1 MLRIIRII
9 TAILL
14 INITTS
20 ANATVI
26 NNDGF
31 GQVALLPYY
40 NVNNNII
47 TNINVTNTTE
57 FFKAVKVRF
66 HESRISANV
75 FDVNL
80 YLSPQDVW
88 NGTIRLNPATGVPN
102 FITEDESCTLPD
114 KSQLHA
120 GIDLSNIYDIVT
132 NHDMSEGYV
141 EILEMGVIADGASGP
156 ASDGN
161 KTAEIDTTG
170 IADGLI
176 TNGDR
181 SITAG
186 LLHGPDSL
194 PVDCSVVQD
203 AWDAGSVDT
212 NINGFESGALSSEG
226 IAASGATDDPYDST
240 LNAGLVYESSDRGG
254 ISAYAIMINVTDGSA
269 FVVQGT
275 HIDDY
280 ATQPQHYTPGD
291 LYGFQLPSLASGDVT
306 QAHMLDNNR
315 GIKTTGPL
323 SLTEWDT
330 GSVYDIAPNPSTPT
344 GSNPFPVA
352 VTLSADAI
360 AAPYFTETGINGGT
374 EIVATFPMRKHGIYN
389 GSALTDQIEDSAPD
403 CEGSINDGIDDGS
416 VAVIPEIGII
426 VQDYPVTTDGYC
438 DNAGFTPYIPDIR
451 VVIHYFNYEE
461 SHKAVYPGDSDF
473 PFPDDG
479 VPDYISLERSVNVIR
494 VKRNDFTSASLLG
507 TPEANVFNWQLEDD
521 FQSGWVHIVTSNYD
535 YNTDTRIAYLT
546 EANGGIN
553 DQGIGYWT
561 GVPIIGFSVMAADV
575 GQAQLGETVDLI
587 RFVNRNSPDL

>member
-40 NVNNNII
+40 NVNSNII

-226 IAASGATDDPYDST
+226 LAASGATDD
-240 LNAGLVYESSDRGG
+240 
-254 ISAYAIMINVTDGSA
+254 
-269 FVVQGT
+269 
-275 HIDDY
+275 
-280 ATQPQHYTPGD
+280 
-291 LYGFQLPSLASGDVT
+291 
-306 QAHMLDNNR
+306 
-315 GIKTTGPL
+315 
-323 SLTEWDT
+323 
-330 GSVYDIAPNPSTPT
+330 
-344 GSNPFPVA
+344 
-352 VTLSADAI
+352 
-360 AAPYFTETGINGGT
+360 
-374 EIVATFPMRKHGIYN
+374 
-389 GSALTDQIEDSAPD
+389 
-403 CEGSINDGIDDGS
+403 
-416 VAVIPEIGII
+416 
-426 VQDYPVTTDGYC
+426 
-438 DNAGFTPYIPDIR
+438 
-451 VVIHYFNYEE
+451 
-461 SHKAVYPGDSDF
+461 
-473 PFPDDG
+473 
-479 VPDYISLERSVNVIR
+479 
-494 VKRNDFTSASLLG
+494 
-507 TPEANVFNWQLEDD
+507 
-521 FQSGWVHIVTSNYD
+521 
-535 YNTDTRIAYLT
+535 
-546 EANGGIN
+546 
-553 DQGIGYWT
+553 
-561 GVPIIGFSVMAADV
+561 
-575 GQAQLGETVDLI
+575 
-587 RFVNRNSPDL
+587 